1 MELSY
6 ERDSM
11 VISIPYFGRR
21 VTSGSGTTGNPL
33 FRRKLNFWAI
43 AAITRAVSSWAK
55 PWPMQRRGAWP
66 HGEEGAGGKRGL
78 GPARPR
84 LGMDCSG
91 GSKKLGYRGVNHR
104 GRVRE

>member
-11 VISIPYFGRR
+11 VISMPYFGRR
-21 VTSGSGTTGNPL
+21 VTNGSGTTGNPL

-55 PWPMQRRGAWP
+55 PWPMQRRGAVP
-66 HGEEGAGGKRGL
+66 DGEEGPGGGRGL
-78 GPARPR
+78 GPPRPP
-84 LGMDCSG
+84 LGKKFLGWLKKM
-91 GSKKLGYRGVNHR
+91 GSQ
-104 GRVRE
+104 